1 MAIRT
6 RDRDS
11 RRRAEGIREA
21 ARGWLLFWKGRLD
34 LDLLAWELDEI
45 LDVVDVAG
53 GTQAAASAKAV
64 GIRNGSW
71 PGDLLPSIPGIGPIC
86 AAATQARWADAELF
100 SPKAAAAFFG
110 LNPSRWESG
119 LTAWPSRPITKG
131 LSVEDDLTKLTQL
144 RAAVCSLRPVR
155 GSEAETA
162 WRLNALGSPRR
173 NGGFKSQSYGDS
185 ASISA
190 ARTAVRT

>member
-11 RRRAEGIREA
+11 RRQPRVSVTPPGAGCVLEGP
-21 ARGWLLFWKGRLD
+21 ARPRPAGLGGGRDPRCRRRSGWHTGRRLRQGGRDPERFLARRFAPQHSRHRTD
-34 LDLLAWELDEI
+34 L
-45 LDVVDVAG
+45 
-53 GTQAAASAKAV
+53 
-64 GIRNGSW
+64 RGSH
-71 PGDLLPSIPGIGPIC
+71 PG
-86 AAATQARWADAELF
+86 RWADAEVF

-119 LTAWPSRPITKG
+119 LTVWPSRPITKG
-131 LSVEDDLTKLTQL
+131 LSVEDELTKLTQL